1 MTAADRL
8 AEIQTR
14 VDKATDGPW
23 RSRDLD
29 DYDEET
35 PDAVDVLGPGPSTIG
50 MASARDWDSDYDPE
64 MFANAEFIA
73 HARTDVPAL
82 VAALRT
88 VLDRHPMGEASVIEY
103 AAAGEVKHCLGCR
116 GAHGIAHDEYGLVP
130 WPCPTVRAVEDAL
143 GEVAS

>member
-1 MTAADRL
+1 MSAADRL
-8 AEIQTR
+8 AEIQAR
-14 VDKATDGPW
+14 ADKATDGPW

-35 PDAVDVLGPGPSTIG
+35 PDAVEVLEPGPSTIA

-82 VAALRT
+82 VAA
-88 VLDRHPMGEASVIEY
+88 
-103 AAAGEVKHCLGCR
+103 
-116 GAHGIAHDEYGLVP
+116 
-130 WPCPTVRAVEDAL
+130 VRAVLELHKREWWSEGSFREGVACEACSTAHNSYVDYPCATVHAVEEAL
-143 GEVAS
+143 GEVAL